1 MVMIRAHDCDANM
14 PSMAAHAADAIT
26 SVESD

>member
-1 MVMIRAHDCDANM
+1 MVMIRFLDCDTNM

-26 SVESD
+26 SVEI